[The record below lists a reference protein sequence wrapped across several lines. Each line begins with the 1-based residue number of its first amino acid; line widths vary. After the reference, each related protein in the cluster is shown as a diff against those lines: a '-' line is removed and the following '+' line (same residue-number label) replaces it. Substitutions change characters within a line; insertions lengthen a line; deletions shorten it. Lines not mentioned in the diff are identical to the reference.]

1 MAVQAKAK
9 GNGPA
14 TGMQKSPPPDQIT
27 NVRSPTGQGY
37 GMNGPQN
44 PSSVEPGKRVLSPLA
59 ANLESSVDD
68 DGVLAKVLSRPRGA
82 LDEGTDDQT
91 RKIDDK
97 GYPAAHGQVS
107 RQANSGSPGG
117 TIPATIGATSA
128 PTVRKPTV

>member
-14 TGMQKSPPPDQIT
+14 TGMQKTPPPDVVT
-27 NVRSPTGQGY
+27 NIRSPGQAGY
-37 GMNGPQN
+37 GQNGPQ
-44 PSSVEPGKRVLSPLA
+44 PSSIDSGKRVLSPLA

-68 DGVLAKVLSRPRGA
+68 DGVLKKILSRPRGA
-82 LDEGTDDQT
+82 LDAGSDDQT
-91 RKIDDK
+91 RVIDDK